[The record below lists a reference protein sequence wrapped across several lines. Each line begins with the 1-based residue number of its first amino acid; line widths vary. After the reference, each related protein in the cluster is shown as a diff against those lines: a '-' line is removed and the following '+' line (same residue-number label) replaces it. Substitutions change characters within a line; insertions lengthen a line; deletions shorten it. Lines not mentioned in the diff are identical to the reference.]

1 MIHGLEEELEKARNV
16 RDGKIDMPKDFADL
30 HNFRDPDAPAPAA
43 PPPSVTPI
51 FSPFFHTVMLPWSR
65 SSSMPMRSACSNA
78 SCLPAQLWRPGW
90 RSPLYV
96 P

>member
-43 PPPSVTPI
+43 PAPASATRAALAWPPP
-51 FSPFFHTVMLPWSR
+51 P
-65 SSSMPMRSACSNA
+65 
-78 SCLPAQLWRPGW
+78 RPRAWWG
-90 RSPLYV
+90 
-96 P
+96 